1 MATTTE
7 TTAGP
12 AAGPEASAPAEPS
25 GAPRGRRLTA
35 PWRGVVVALTLAG
48 ILVVVNQVFYLNL
61 GGLVLLENSFLYLLI
76 ALFLPIVFLA
86 RPIRKNHRRARD
98 GVPAYDVALAAL
110 LMAVALYFSFFGEE
124 IQEFGWAF
132 VSPPT
137 ATVLSV
143 VLWALVLEVLR
154 RTAGLI
160 VTVLAGLVSLY
171 PLIADEIPVGFL
183 RGITYDFT
191 TLAQVHAMGDE
202 SILGLPLQTAGTVV
216 IGFLVFGVVLQRTGG
231 AEFFHD
237 LASAIFGRFRGGTAK
252 VPIASSAAMG
262 MMSGS
267 PVSNVLTT
275 GPLTIPTMTRSGLP
289 AKTAAAIEATA
300 SSGGSITPP
309 IMGTAAFLMVSFAGV
324 SYTEIIIAA
333 TIPAAL
339 YFFGIFV
346 QVDALAARQGLAGTP
361 KEKLPRLA
369 RALIKGWPYL
379 TALVVL
385 TVLLV
390 VTGREAQAP
399 YWVILLLLAIG
410 LAHPGIPFG
419 PRQWVKTA
427 QDVGTTLADILGI
440 IAGVGLILG
449 GLSATGVALSISRD
463 LIAAVGENTI
473 LILITGAAACFVLGM
488 GLTISAAYVFLAI
501 VMVPA
506 LTALGIDTIAAHLFV
521 IYWAGV
527 SYITPPVGLAA
538 IAAASIAGTKPMA
551 TSLEA
556 MKLGAVKYLIPF
568 GFALNPALVAQDSI
582 GAIAASLAAALL
594 GVLALGSALSG
605 WFVLVETRLDAAS
618 RVALAAGGLLLL
630 APSGWAWAA
639 GTAIILLLAA
649 GHLVARRR
657 RGPSSDAPQQEA
669 EPAPAA

>member
-1 MATTTE
+1 MTSQNPAPPRPVDDAT
-7 TTAGP
+7 AQP
-12 AAGPEASAPAEPS
+12 AAPAAAPS
-25 GAPRGRRLTA
+25 GRVTGWWRVAVGVLT
-35 PWRGVVVALTLAG
+35 VAG
-48 ILVVVNQVFYLNL
+48 IALSINQVFFLEFAGLTLLDNSYMYLML
-61 GGLVLLENSFLYLLI
+61 G
-76 ALFLPIVFLA
+76 LFLPVVFIA
-86 RPIRKNHRRARD
+86 VPARKGEGPRPIAW
-98 GVPAYDVALAAL
+98 YDVVGMAASVAATAYFAWHGEDIELYGWEFMGPPVSAAL
-110 LMAVALYFSFFGEE
+110 GF
-124 IQEFGWAF
+124 
-132 VSPPT
+132 
-137 ATVLSV
+137 
-143 VLWALVLEVLR
+143 VLWGLVLEVLR

-160 VTVLAGLVSLY
+160 VAILAAVVSLY
-171 PLIADEIPVGFL
+171 PLAAGVIPVPFL
-183 RGITYDFT
+183 QGVSYDLV
-191 TLAQVHAMGDE
+191 TLAKVHAMGGE
-202 SILGLPLQTAGTVV
+202 SILGLPMSTASTLLV
-216 IGFLVFGVVLQRTGG
+216 GFLCFATILQFTGG
-231 AEFFHD
+231 AQFFHR
-237 LASAIFGRFRGGTAK
+237 LASALFGRFRGGTAK
-252 VPIASSAAMG
+252 VPIASSATLG
-262 MMSGS
+262 MMSGAS
-267 PVSNVLTT
+267 VTNVLTT
-275 GPLTIPTMTRSGLP
+275 GPMTIPAMVRSGFSP
-289 AKTAAAIEATA
+289 RMAAGVEATA

-324 SYTEIIIAA
+324 PYTEVLIAA
-333 TIPAAL
+333 TIPAIF
-339 YFFGIFV
+339 YFLGIFV
-346 QVDALAARQGLAGTP
+346 QVDGYAARRGLAGEDPATLP
-361 KEKLPRLA
+361 KVLPSLLR
-369 RALIKGWPYL
+369 GWPYL
-379 TALVVL
+379 ISLGLL
-385 TVLLV
+385 TVLLLT
-390 VTGREAQAP
+390 TGSEAQVP
-399 YWVILLLLAIG
+399 YWVVLLLIVIAI
-410 LAHPGIPFG
+410 LNPNIQFG
-419 PRQWVKTA
+419 PRQWGEAIVS
-427 QDVGTTLADILGI
+427 VGTTIATLFGI